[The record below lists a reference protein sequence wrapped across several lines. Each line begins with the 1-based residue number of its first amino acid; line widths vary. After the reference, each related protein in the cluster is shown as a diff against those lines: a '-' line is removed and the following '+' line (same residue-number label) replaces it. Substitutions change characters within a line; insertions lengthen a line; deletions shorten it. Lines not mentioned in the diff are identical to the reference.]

1 MAATAWQTKLVGRA
15 GELAQLEEEWRRA
28 ASGQFRCVLVEGDP
42 GVGKTRLVDELAARY
57 RRRSVILSA
66 RAYPLG
72 TTASFGLWAEA
83 LEGQLR
89 GLPAEDISRLC
100 GGFLDDLAD
109 VLRSVAAVR
118 GAAPERTPPR
128 FRVLD
133 GLAVVLGNMAQQAPV
148 ALLLDDVHL
157 ADDSSWQALGYLAHN
172 LAGAR
177 MLVLAVARPVELAA
191 QPAANEVLLGL
202 EQEGLLRRLPL
213 APLDRRAVGDLA
225 EVFLQGRRPPKAL
238 VEWLEDRSRGNPL
251 FALGLLQALEDD
263 GADLSAPELRSVP
276 ESLADRVRSRLR
288 LLDEANLATLAV
300 LALLERRVGLEDLVL
315 VTAQPVVDLAAVL
328 ERLVG
333 SRLVSEEER
342 GRELTYEIAH
352 PLIQDTVYQSIGLA
366 RRRELH
372 RQVGRTLL
380 AAGRLAEAAP
390 HYARSAQTADP
401 EAIGVLLDA
410 VRQADKREGYP
421 EALSLLAALVEL
433 LPSGDERWVDVLDAM
448 SWQADS
454 LVDHRAD
461 VNAIMGIRAMRA
473 IEEVLER
480 SPDPARRAAV
490 KSRLAG
496 FLTWGTGELEE
507 AERACA
513 EAVELFEQAGDRA
526 KMLLGSV
533 ELAWIRGLR
542 GDLAAW
548 ENGAQAVVEAAGTA
562 GRFVLQ
568 QALEAA
574 GWAAF
579 WRGRFPQAEEAFQRS
594 IAMAREDRKLYR
606 LSWNLASLALSLG
619 VEGRFAESA
628 PLLEE
633 AKSVTPAW
641 RETML
646 LEQDTTIRWLA
657 GDFPAAVAS
666 GREAVAQNP
675 TGSRRRSIA
684 MAIAAAAAA
693 DTGDLAEARAFLDRA
708 RAACRDLDWLFYAEY
723 CAYAEAVIA
732 WREGQADAALVG
744 LQGVH
749 SNMRSWQAWP
759 FFAMVLVDLA
769 EVAAERA
776 RADVAGEAAEDLG
789 RVATTLDRPLY
800 EGMATLGTAW
810 ARMASGLP
818 DQASAAAAQA
828 VELFSAVGGQAYL
841 GRALDVLGRSLADTD
856 RAGAREALRQAA
868 ETFEACG
875 GVWRR
880 DRALSA
886 LGQLGG
892 AGRRMVGAVRGAGSL
907 TRREREVARLAAAG
921 QSAKEIAT
929 QLSIGERTVETHLAR
944 AYAKLGLASKI
955 DLVRRASELGLDDAL
970 P

>member
-1 MAATAWQTKLVGRA
+1 MAGTAWQTKLVGRS

-42 GVGKTRLVDELAARY
+42 GVGKTRLVEELAARH
-57 RRRSVILSA
+57 RRRLVILSA

-89 GLPAEDISRLC
+89 GLPAEEISRLC
-100 GGFLDDLAD
+100 GGFLDDLAEL
-109 VLRSVAAVR
+109 LRSVAAVR
-118 GAAPERTPPR
+118 GAAPDKAPPR

-133 GLAVVLGNMAQQAPV
+133 GLAVVLANLARQTPV
-148 ALLLDDVHL
+148 VALLDDVHL

-177 MLVLAVARPVELAA
+177 ILVLAVARPVELAA
-191 QPAANEVLLGL
+191 RTAATEVLFGL

-213 APLDRRAVGDLA
+213 APLNRQGVGELA
-225 EVFLQGRRPPKAL
+225 QVFLQGRQPPKAL
-238 VEWLEDRSRGNPL
+238 VGWLEDRSRGNPL
-251 FALGLLQALEDD
+251 FALGLLQALEEES
-263 GADLSAPELRSVP
+263 ADLSAPELRSVP
-276 ESLADRVRSRLR
+276 EGLADRVRSRLR
-288 LLDEANLATLAV
+288 LLDEANLATLAA
-300 LALLERRVGLEDLVL
+300 LALLERRVGLEDLVRVTGRPLGQLAHILEPL
-315 VTAQPVVDLAAVL
+315 VA
-328 ERLVG
+328 
-333 SRLVSEEER
+333 SRLVHEEER

-390 HYARSAQTADP
+390 HYARSAQTGEP

-410 VRQADKREGYP
+410 VRQADKREAYP

-433 LPSGDERWVDVLDAM
+433 LPGGDERWVEVLDAM
-448 SWQADS
+448 NWQADW

-473 IEEVLER
+473 IEEVLGR

-490 KSRLAG
+490 KMRLAG
-496 FLTWGTGELEE
+496 FLTWGTGELAE

-513 EAVELFEQAGDRA
+513 EAVKLFEQAGDQP
-526 KMLLGSV
+526 KMLLGAV

-548 ENGAQAVVEAAGTA
+548 ETGAQEVVEAAETA

-568 QALEAA
+568 QALEAT

-606 LSWNLASLALSLG
+606 LAWNLSSLALSLAI
-619 VEGRFAESA
+619 EGRLAEAA

-646 LEQDTTIRWLA
+646 LEQETTIRWVA
-657 GDFPAAVAS
+657 GAFPAAVAS

-675 TGSRRRSIA
+675 TGSRRRSIG

-693 DTGDLAEARAFLDRA
+693 DTADLAEARAFLDRA
-708 RAACRDLDWLFYAEY
+708 RAACRDPRL
-723 CAYAEAVIA
+723 AVL
-732 WREGQADAALVG
+732 RRVPRLRRGR
-744 LQGVH
+744 H
-749 SNMRSWQAWP
+749 R
-759 FFAMVLVDLA
+759 LA
-769 EVAAERA
+769 
-776 RADVAGEAAEDLG
+776 G
-789 RVATTLDRPLY
+789 RP
-800 EGMATLGTAW
+800 
-810 ARMASGLP
+810 
-818 DQASAAAAQA
+818 
-828 VELFSAVGGQAYL
+828 
-841 GRALDVLGRSLADTD
+841 
-856 RAGAREALRQAA
+856 
-868 ETFEACG
+868 
-875 GVWRR
+875 
-880 DRALSA
+880 
-886 LGQLGG
+886 
-892 AGRRMVGAVRGAGSL
+892 AGRRPGRPPRGLLQDALVAGVAVLRHGAGGPGRSGGRAGPS
-907 TRREREVARLAAAG
+907 RR
-921 QSAKEIAT
+921 
-929 QLSIGERTVETHLAR
+929 
-944 AYAKLGLASKI
+944 
-955 DLVRRASELGLDDAL
+955 RR
-970 P
+970 

>member
-1 MAATAWQTKLVGRA
+1 MAATAWQTKLVGRSS
-15 GELAQLEEEWRRA
+15 EFAQLEEEWRRA

-42 GVGKTRLVDELAARY
+42 GVGKTRLVEELAARH
-57 RRRSVILSA
+57 RRRAVILSA

-83 LEGQLR
+83 LERHLR
-89 GLPAEDISRLC
+89 GLPADEISHLC
-100 GGFLDDLAD
+100 GGFLDDLAEL
-109 VLRSVAAVR
+109 LRSVAAVR
-118 GAAPERTPPR
+118 GAAPDRAPPR

-133 GLAVVLGNMAQQAPV
+133 GLAVVLANMAQQAPV
-148 ALLLDDVHL
+148 TTLLDDVHL

-172 LAGAR
+172 LVGAR
-177 MLVLAVARPVELAA
+177 VLVLAVARPAELAA
-191 QPAANEVLLGL
+191 QPAATEVLLGL

-213 APLDRRAVGDLA
+213 GPLDRRAVGELA
-225 EVFLQGRRPPKAL
+225 QVFLQGRRPPKAL

-251 FALGLLQALEDD
+251 FALGLLQALDD
-263 GADLSAPELRSVP
+263 EGGDLSAPELRSVP

-288 LLDEANLATLAV
+288 QLDEANLATLAV
-300 LALLERRVGLEDLVL
+300 LALLERRVGLEDLVR
-315 VTAQPVVDLAAVL
+315 VTSLPLGELAAVL
-328 ERLVG
+328 ERLVA
-333 SRLVSEEER
+333 SRLVHEEER

-390 HYARSAQTADP
+390 HYARSAETADP

-448 SWQADS
+448 SWQADW

-490 KSRLAG
+490 KSRLAS

-513 EAVELFEQAGDRA
+513 EAVELFAQAGDHA
-526 KMLLGSV
+526 KMLLGAV

-548 ENGAQAVVEAAGTA
+548 ETGAQGVVEAAETA

-568 QALEAA
+568 QALEAT

-579 WRGRFPQAEEAFQRS
+579 WRGRFPEAEDAFRRA

-606 LSWNLASLALSLG
+606 LAWNLSSLALSLAI
-619 VEGRFAESA
+619 EGRFAEA
-628 PLLEE
+628 TPLLEE
-633 AKSVTPAW
+633 ARSVTPAW

-646 LEQDTTIRWLA
+646 LEQETTICWVA
-657 GDFPAAVAS
+657 GSFPAAVAS

-675 TGSRRRSIA
+675 TGSRRRSIG

-693 DTGDLAEARAFLDRA
+693 DTGDLDEARAFLDRA

-723 CAYAEAVIA
+723 CAYAEAIIA
-732 WREGQADAALVG
+732 WREGRPDAALAG
-744 LQGVH
+744 LQGVY
-749 SNMRSWQAWP
+749 STMLSWQAWP

-769 EVAAERA
+769 EVAAERVRTDVADDAAESLA
-776 RADVAGEAAEDLG
+776 RAAA
-789 RVATTLDRPLY
+789 TLDRPFY
-800 EGMATLGTAW
+800 RGMAALGSAW
-810 ARMASGLP
+810 ARMASELP
-818 DQASAAAAQA
+818 DQASKAAAQA
-828 VELFSAVGGQAYL
+828 IELFSAVGAQAYL

-856 RAGAREALRQAA
+856 RSAAREALRQAA

-875 GVWRR
+875 AVWRR
-880 DRALSA
+880 DRT
-886 LGQLGG
+886 LGTLGHLGG
-892 AGRRMVGAVRGAGSL
+892 AGRRMVGAVRGASSL
-907 TRREREVARLAAAG
+907 TRREREVARLAADG
-921 QSAKEIAT
+921 QSAKEIA
-929 QLSIGERTVETHLAR
+929 QHLAIGERTVETHLAR

-955 DLVRRASELGLDDAL
+955 DLVRRASELEL
-970 P
+970 

>member
-1 MAATAWQTKLVGRA
+1 MAVTAWQTKLVGRA
-15 GELAQLEEEWRRA
+15 GELVQLEEEWRRA

-42 GVGKTRLVDELAARY
+42 GVGKTRLVEELAARH
-57 RRRSVILSA
+57 RRRAVILSA

-89 GLPAEDISRLC
+89 GLPADEISRLC
-100 GGFLDDLAD
+100 GGFLDDLAEL
-109 VLRSVAAVR
+109 LRSVAAVR
-118 GAAPERTPPR
+118 GAAPDHGPPR

-133 GLAVVLGNMAQQAPV
+133 GLAVVLANMAQQAPV
-148 ALLLDDVHL
+148 VTLLDDVHL

-172 LAGAR
+172 LVGAR
-177 MLVLAVARPVELAA
+177 VLVLAVARPAELAA
-191 QPAANEVLLGL
+191 QPAATEVLLGL

-213 APLDRRAVGDLA
+213 GPLDNRAVGELA
-225 EVFLQGRRPPKAL
+225 EVFLQGYRPPKAL

-251 FALGLLQALEDD
+251 FALGLLQALEDE

-300 LALLERRVGLEDLVL
+300 LALLERRVGLEDLVR
-315 VTAQPVVDLAAVL
+315 VTGQPLGQLAAIL
-328 ERLVG
+328 ERLVA
-333 SRLVSEEER
+333 SRLVHEEER

-390 HYARSAQTADP
+390 HYARSAQTGEP

-410 VRQADKREGYP
+410 VRQADKREAYP
-421 EALSLLAALVEL
+421 EALSLLAAMVGL
-433 LPSGDERWVDVLDAM
+433 LPGGDERWVDVLDAM
-448 SWQADS
+448 SWQADW

-473 IEEVLER
+473 IEEVLQR

-490 KSRLAG
+490 KSRLAS

-513 EAVELFEQAGDRA
+513 EAVELFEQAGDHP
-526 KMLLGSV
+526 KMLLAAV

-548 ENGAQAVVEAAGTA
+548 ETGAQGVVEAAETA

-568 QALEAA
+568 QALETK

-579 WRGRFPQAEEAFQRS
+579 WRGRFTQAEDAFRTA

-606 LSWNLASLALSLG
+606 LAWNLASLALTLAI
-619 VEGRFAESA
+619 EGRFAEAA

-633 AKSVTPAW
+633 ARSVTPAW

-646 LEQDTTIRWLA
+646 LEQETTIRWLA
-657 GDFPAAVAS
+657 GAFPAAVAS
-666 GREAVAQNP
+666 GREAVVQNP
-675 TGSRRRSIA
+675 TGSRRRSIG

-693 DTGDLAEARAFLDRA
+693 DTGDLAEAQAFLDRA
-708 RAACRDLDWLFYAEY
+708 KAACRDFDWLFYAEY

-732 WREGQADAALVG
+732 WRDGRTDDALAG

-749 SNMRSWQAWP
+749 SNMLSWQSWP

-776 RADVAGEAAEDLG
+776 RTDVAGEAAESLG
-789 RVATTLDRPLY
+789 RVSATLDRPLY
-800 EGMATLGTAW
+800 RGMAALGTAW
-810 ARMASGLP
+810 ARLASGFP
-818 DQASAAAAQA
+818 DQAAEAASQA
-828 VELFSAVGGQAYL
+828 VELFSAVSAQAYL

-856 RAGAREALRQAA
+856 RSGGREALRQAA

-875 GVWRR
+875 AVWRR
-880 DRALSA
+880 DRALAA

-907 TRREREVARLAAAG
+907 TRREREVARLAAHG
-921 QSAKEIAT
+921 LSAKEIAQ
-929 QLSIGERTVETHLAR
+929 QLAIGERTVETHLAR

-955 DLVRRASELGLDDAL
+955 DLVRRASELEL
-970 P
+970 